1 MKTVTIDGSILK
13 AKLEEINSEAAY
25 ILKPKIF
32 ESEYDSL
39 LSSFKEYY
47 NNTNIAYSFKTNYI
61 PTLLRIVKN
70 KNGYAEVVSTME
82 LELALKV
89 GFLPQNI
96 FFNGPFKHQ
105 NETEKYLALGVLVN
119 IDSYDEFMLIEGFAK
134 KSKVKC
140 RIGLRLNFNLEDN
153 LSRFGISVYTEEI
166 AKIVSSCNA
175 SKYLCL
181 ESLHYHYAARDLST
195 WHRCMNGFL
204 TFLSGFDGSAF
215 EGIRYI
221 SLGGGMFSRMHEY
234 LEEQIESDIPS
245 FNNYAEESILKL
257 ADFFEGQGYSPDKLP
272 EVLIEPGTALA
283 SKALD
288 FVVEVTGIKRI
299 GDKTYINTT
308 GSKYNMNPSA
318 NRINSPTQILSL
330 NKSRAVDFKNAK
342 LCGYTCIESDIIHN
356 DFNGKVGRGDLIIF
370 QEIGSY
376 SVVMKPPFIL
386 PDVAIIEF
394 KEQNKTFEVVRNR
407 QTFQDIFR
415 SFEEIDL

>member
-1 MKTVTIDGSILK
+1 
-13 AKLEEINSEAAY
+13 
-25 ILKPKIF
+25 
-32 ESEYDSL
+32 
-39 LSSFKEYY
+39 
-47 NNTNIAYSFKTNYI
+47 
-61 PTLLRIVKN
+61 
-70 KNGYAEVVSTME
+70 
-82 LELALKV
+82 
-89 GFLPQNI
+89 
-96 FFNGPFKHQ
+96 
-105 NETEKYLALGVLVN
+105 
-119 IDSYDEFMLIEGFAK
+119 
-134 KSKVKC
+134 
-140 RIGLRLNFNLEDN
+140 
-153 LSRFGISVYTEEI
+153 
-166 AKIVSSCNA
+166 
-175 SKYLCL
+175 
-181 ESLHYHYAARDLST
+181 
-195 WHRCMNGFL
+195 MNGFL

-245 FNNYAEESILKL
+245 FNNYAEEFILKL

-415 SFEEIDL
+415 SFERN